1 MRNSIRIGQGHDLH
15 RLVAGRRFIV
25 GGVEIE
31 HDRGPLGHSDGDVV
45 LHALCDAILG
55 ALALGDIGRHFPD
68 TDPTWKGVDS
78 TRLLEHVAGLMR
90 HRGYE
95 VGNADVTIHAEKPR
109 MAPHIDAMRQV
120 IAAAIG
126 CDPALVSVKAKTNEG
141 LGEIGRGEAIAASAI
156 ALLLRA

>member
-1 MRNSIRIGQGHDLH
+1 MANSMRIGQGHDLH

-25 GGVEIE
+25 GGVEIA

-78 TRLLEHVAGLMR
+78 ARLLEHVAGLMR
-90 HRGYE
+90 QRGYQ
-95 VGNADVTIHAEKPR
+95 VGNVDVTIHAEKPR
-109 MAPHIDAMRQV
+109 MAPHIEVMRQV
-120 IAAAIG
+120 IATAVG
-126 CDPALVSVKAKTNEG
+126 CDPERVSVKAKTNEG

-156 ALLLRA
+156 ALLISA